1 MRVIAFIN
9 QKGGVGKTA
18 TCHNVGAALA
28 SCGLD
33 VLLVDLDPQGSL
45 TQSAGLD
52 DLTDEAL
59 TVYEVLAGADVNAA
73 IQTKTTSTK
82 YDVLPADIRLSAGE
96 IELVNADR
104 RNFLLRDA
112 LGRIRKQYDYILIDC
127 PPSLNIFSLMAL
139 TAATE
144 AIIPVQAQYLPLK
157 GVAQL
162 RDTINLVRQRFN
174 PALKI
179 AGVLLTFFDDRRT
192 LDKDV
197 QEALEQAFKSR
208 VFNTKIRQYTKIAIA
223 PSYGTDILS
232 FSARSAAA
240 AQYRLLAEEIREQ
253 ETTEEAHRR

>member
-1 MRVIAFIN
+1 MPRIIAVAN
-9 QKGGVGKTA
+9 RKGGVGKTTTTVNIA
-18 TCHNVGAALA
+18 TAMAAT
-28 SCGLD
+28 GKK
-33 VLLVDLDPQGSL
+33 VLVVDLDPQGSL

-179 AGVLLTFFDDRRT
+179 AITSTAVSCCTRLEASRPINSRRN
-192 LDKDV
+192 
-197 QEALEQAFKSR
+197 AFGQKYHLVR
-208 VFNTKIRQYTKIAIA
+208 LPI
-223 PSYGTDILS
+223 PSMFQPDCA
-232 FSARSAAA
+232 ARIPP
-240 AQYRLLAEEIREQ
+240 R
-253 ETTEEAHRR
+253 